1 MIVGIGTDIVE
12 VARIDALFARR
23 GNSLAERILAPG
35 EMAEL
40 AKQQFPARYIAKRFA
55 AKEAALKA
63 LGTGLR
69 NGIRWAD
76 VEVTHDELG
85 KPLLKLGGAA
95 AERLAVLRRQF
106 SDVSHAPSS
115 AEHSLQM
122 STHLNTHITLSD
134 EQHYVVAFVIIE
146 RS

>member
-12 VARIDALFARR
+12 VARIEALVVRR
-23 GNSLAERILAPG
+23 GNSLAERILTPG

-40 AKQQFPARYIAKRFA
+40 SVQQFPARYIAKRFA

-76 VEVTHDELG
+76 LEVTHDELG
-85 KPLLKLGGAA
+85 KPLLKLVGAA
-95 AERLAVLRRQF
+95 AERLAALQGPF
-106 SDVSHAPSS
+106 SPSS
-115 AEHSLQM
+115 QDGARQERRSDIA
-122 STHLNTHITLSD
+122 THITLSD

>member
-12 VARIDALFARR
+12 VARIEAIVARR
-23 GNSLAERILAPG
+23 GNAFAERILTAD
-35 EMAEL
+35 EMTGL
-40 AKQQFPARYIAKRFA
+40 STQHSPARYIAKRFA

-76 VEVTHDELG
+76 LEVTHDALG
-85 KPLLKLGGAA
+85 KPLLRLAGAA
-95 AERLAVLRRQF
+95 QQRLIALQG
-106 SDVSHAPSS
+106 AS
-115 AEHSLQM
+115 AEIAS
-122 STHLNTHITLSD
+122 HITLSD
-134 EQHYVVAFVIIE
+134 EQRYVVAFVIIE

>member
-1 MIVGIGTDIVE
+1 MIVGIGSDIVE
-12 VARIDALFARR
+12 VARIEALFARR

-95 AERLAVLRRQF
+95 GERLAALRQQLP
-106 SDVSHAPSS
+106 HAAHESSS
-115 AEHSLQM
+115 AGRSAEIA
-122 STHLNTHITLSD
+122 THITLSD

>member
-12 VARIDALFARR
+12 VARIEALVARR
-23 GNSLAERILAPG
+23 GNSLAERILTQG

-40 AKQQFPARYIAKRFA
+40 SVQQFPARYIAKRFA

-76 VEVTHDELG
+76 LEVTHDELG

-95 AERLAVLRRQF
+95 AERLATLQGSF
-106 SDVSHAPSS
+106 SHSS
-115 AEHSLQM
+115 QSGAAQERLSEIA
-122 STHLNTHITLSD
+122 THITLSD

>member
-12 VARIDALFARR
+12 VARIAALVERR
-23 GNSLAERILAPG
+23 GAAFAKRILAPG

-40 AKQQFPARYIAKRFA
+40 ALQQFPERYIAKRFA

-95 AERLAVLRRQF
+95 GERLAALLAQLPE
-106 SDVSHAPSS
+106 SKEKPAGI
-115 AEHSLQM
+115 A
-122 STHLNTHITLSD
+122 THITLSD